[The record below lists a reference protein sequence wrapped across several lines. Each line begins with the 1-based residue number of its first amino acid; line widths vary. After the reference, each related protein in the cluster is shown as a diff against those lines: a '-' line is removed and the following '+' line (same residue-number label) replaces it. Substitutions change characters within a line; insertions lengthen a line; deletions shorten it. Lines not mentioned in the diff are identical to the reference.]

1 MSTKAPGP
9 HDNRIDAAARN
20 SGGVATKLGYV
31 AWIVYGLLARGDRWP
46 SAGLAGVAL
55 MVVVVATEYRR
66 RAIKVMDCTS
76 LGYFAAETLIV
87 LISGTAFIQR
97 YHLALVWGVFAAVA
111 WLTII
116 VGSPFTLQYTREQM
130 PREIWGDPAFYQMNR
145 RMTEVW
151 AVIFTLGM
159 VLGEITMR
167 YGHRLLLG
175 MIVPMAAMGVGVVFS
190 RLYPRRYAARFS
202 RVGRS
207 TPGAPSQYDRPAGT
221 IRLT

>member
-20 SGGVATKLGYV
+20 SGGVAPKLGYV

-76 LGYFAAETLIV
+76 LAYFAAETLIV

-159 VLGEITMR
+159 VLGEFAMR
-167 YGHRLLLG
+167 YGHRLILG
-175 MIVPMAAMGVGVVFS
+175 VIVPMAAMGAGVVFS
-190 RLYPRRYAARFS
+190 RLYPRRYAAGFS
-202 RVGRS
+202 RAGR
-207 TPGAPSQYDRPAGT
+207 PAPSVPSRYDQPAGR
-221 IRLT
+221 IPLT

>member
-1 MSTKAPGP
+1 MSTKVSGP
-9 HDNRIDAAARN
+9 HDDRIDAAARN

-31 AWIVYGLLARGDRWP
+31 VWIVYGLLARGDRWL
-46 SAGLAGVAL
+46 SAGLAGVAI
-55 MVVVVATEYRR
+55 MVVVVANEYRR
-66 RAIKVMDCTS
+66 RAIKLMDCTS

-87 LISGTAFIQR
+87 LTSGAAFIQR

-111 WLTII
+111 WLTIM
-116 VGSPFTLQYTREQM
+116 VGSPFTLQYTRERM
-130 PREIWGDPAFYQMNR
+130 PRELWDDPAFYQMNR

-190 RLYPRRYAARFS
+190 RLYPRRYAARFA
-202 RVGRS
+202 RVEQS
-207 TPGAPSQYDRPAGT
+207 TPGAPSHSINPPA
-221 IRLT
+221 RSV

>member
-1 MSTKAPGP
+1 MSTKVPGTQ
-9 HDNRIDAAARN
+9 DNRIDAAARN
-20 SGGVATKLGYV
+20 SGGVATKLGYAV
-31 AWIVYGLLARGDRWP
+31 WIVYGLFAARDRWLN
-46 SAGLAGVAL
+46 AGLAGLAI
-55 MVVVVATEYRR
+55 MVVVVAIEYRR
-66 RAIKVMDCTS
+66 RAIKLMDCTS

-87 LISGTAFIQR
+87 LASGAAFIQR
-97 YHLALVWGVFAAVA
+97 YHFALVWGVFAAVA
-111 WLTII
+111 WLTIT
-116 VGSPFTLQYTREQM
+116 VGSPFTLQYTRERM
-130 PREIWGDPAFYQMNR
+130 PRELWDDPAFYRMNR

>member
-9 HDNRIDAAARN
+9 HDNRMDA
-20 SGGVATKLGYV
+20 VAMLVYAV
-31 AWIVYGLLARGDRWP
+31 WIVYGLFAAGDRWL
-46 SAGLAGVAL
+46 SAGLAGAAI

-66 RAIKVMDCTS
+66 RAIKLMDCTS

-87 LISGTAFIQR
+87 LTSGAAFIQR

-111 WLTII
+111 WLSIM

-130 PREIWGDPAFYQMNR
+130 PRETWDDPAFYQMNR

-151 AVIFTLGM
+151 AVIFTLGT
-159 VLGEITMR
+159 VLGEIVVR

-175 MIVPMAAMGVGVVFS
+175 MIVPMAAMGVGLIFS
-190 RLYPRRYAARFS
+190 QRYPRRYVARFS
-202 RVGRS
+202 RAGRAA
-207 TPGAPSQYDRPAGT
+207 PFAPSRCDQPAGT